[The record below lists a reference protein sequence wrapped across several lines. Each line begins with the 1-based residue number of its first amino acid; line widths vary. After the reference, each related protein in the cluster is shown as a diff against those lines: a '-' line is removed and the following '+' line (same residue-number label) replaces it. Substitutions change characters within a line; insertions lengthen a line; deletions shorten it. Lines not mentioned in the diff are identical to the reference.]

1 MIGFALIMIAT
12 AVAMLHGRRGV
23 IAAETCRSLPVIK
36 ILLLGLAVGM
46 VTGLMGA
53 GGVSW
58 WFLR

>member
-1 MIGFALIMIAT
+1 
-12 AVAMLHGRRGV
+12 MLHGRRGV